1 MVSIIPQTFWQ
12 FSFAVVPGQVLISS
26 LLKNSFGSSFRFV
39 LRHGISL
46 FVGFWRGGILYSVR
60 DGVFRSLFQQP
71 VSRVTG
77 QVDSAPTYPEQQ
89 SDQRLQGLG
98 VEAVAGVGEQLFRA
112 TTCHLPFVLRQVS
125 TIIES

>member
-26 LLKNSFGSSFRFV
+26 LLKNSFGPSFRCA

-71 VSRVTG
+71 ANRALTAHG
-77 QVDSAPTYPEQQ
+77 GITRCQSAP
-89 SDQRLQGLG
+89 LG
-98 VEAVAGVGEQLFRA
+98 CGR
-112 TTCHLPFVLRQVS
+112 TTS
-125 TIIES
+125 NA